1 MVTGRLLNAERTAA
15 ERLETHGFCSMRHRL
30 NPGDK
35 VRKKANPG
43 RIGVL
48 GSEEDG
54 PPNRRRVLV
63 TFLDSG
69 DDEWV
74 LRDSLEP
81 VEKIAQGPYEL
92 MLAGKYGRVS
102 DLRGAITYHRLSGK
116 LANLIYSLNT
126 TSTRFLAYQF
136 KPVLQFLDSPSNG
149 LLIAD
154 EVGLGKTIEAGLIW
168 TELRARQD
176 ARRLLV
182 VCPAMLRDK
191 WQSEL
196 LNRFG
201 VQAQKVDRAGDLLE
215 HLQQVQARPQ
225 DGFALIASMQGLR
238 PPSGWNDLDE
248 PSQSGAAKLARFLDE
263 SELEEP
269 LFDLV
274 VIDEAHYLKN
284 QNTQTHRLAAL
295 LRPVTLS
302 MVMLSATPIQ
312 LHSTDLF
319 NLLHLLDEDA
329 FPYEGV
335 FDWLLRANAP
345 VVRLRDRVL
354 AGVVDTQEFQATL
367 REIHAS
373 DLFRG
378 NQQIRHFLENP
389 PDEEQLLS
397 ARGRAELADQLD
409 RLNPLSKVVTRTLKR
424 DVDANRVVRDPHI
437 IRARMNSVEREFY
450 DSVTAKVRDFCERL
464 DIAEGFMLTIP
475 QRQMASSMAAACQGW
490 HERLQDVSEPD
501 DEEMLAELDADDWAP
516 GSGEARR
523 PSGGKLLRELVS
535 VARLVGDATALRQ
548 HDSKYQELVRSLR
561 DYWKEHPGRKVV
573 LFSFYKKTLH
583 YLEDRLAEDG
593 MASVVLHGGMDKPAA
608 LAAFEAGD
616 GPNILLSS
624 EVASEG
630 VDLQFSSVLI
640 NYDLPWNPAKIEQRI
655 GRIDRIGQ
663 EQPRILIWNFVYED
677 SVDDRVC
684 EALLNR
690 LEIFK
695 RALGSMEALLGE
707 EVRSL
712 TYELLSHRLTAEQ
725 ERQRIDQTYL
735 AIEQANRQQAQ
746 LEAEATT
753 LIAHGEFIQNKVKA
767 ANELGRYIV
776 GDDLLAYVRDFM
788 ARNYP
793 GTRII
798 ADPKK
803 PVFFRLEPSTDAR
816 VEFSE
821 FLQQH
826 RLQGRTSL
834 LASTPPLLHFEN
846 RLGQAQRGV
855 ERVTQDHP
863 LVRFVSDRHKS
874 AGGAAVYHPVVAAQV
889 AISRDGVAAG
899 AYVFAVARWS
909 VSGSREVERLEYV
922 VKRLSDG
929 MELDAD
935 QSEAVVNALALR
947 GMDWLSVRADVDAE
961 AAAAMQ
967 DECRAML
974 EEGFIRFRDAYQRE
988 DADRIAMMLKSLQQH
1003 LDRKRQKIIDR
1014 IRVAEYSGDS
1024 RRKKLIPALKGQMV
1038 KEEQRIEQRMAEL
1051 RLKAAATAQD
1061 KLVSSGI
1068 LRVL

>member
-1 MVTGRLLNAERTAA
+1 M
-15 ERLETHGFCSMRHRL
+15 

-43 RIGVL
+43 RVGVL
-48 GSEEDG
+48 GSETSG
-54 PPNRRRVLV
+54 PPHRLRVLV
-63 TFLDSG
+63 TFLDSQE
-69 DDEWV
+69 DEWV
-74 LRDSLEP
+74 LKDSLER
-81 VEKIAQGPYEL
+81 VETKPLGPYEL
-92 MLAGKYGRVS
+92 ILAGKYGRVS

-126 TSTRFLAYQF
+126 TSTRFLPYQF

-149 LLIAD
+149 ILIAD

-168 TELRARQD
+168 TELRARED

-182 VCPAMLRDK
+182 VCPAVLRNK

-196 LNRFG
+196 SNRFG
-201 VQAQKVDRAGDLLE
+201 VQAEKVERAGDLLDR
-215 HLQQVQARPQ
+215 LKQAQARPQ

-238 PPSGWNDLDE
+238 PPTGWNSPTE

-312 LHSTDLF
+312 MRSTDLF

-335 FDWLLRANAP
+335 FDWMLRANAP
-345 VVRLRDRVL
+345 VVRLRDRIL
-354 AGVVDTQEFQATL
+354 AGVVDRQEFEDTL
-367 REIHAS
+367 REIHGS
-373 DLFRG
+373 PLFRD
-378 NQQIRHFLENP
+378 NQQIQYFLENP
-389 PDEEQLLS
+389 PDDDRLVS

-424 DVDANRVVRDPHI
+424 DVDANRVVRDPHVI
-437 IRARMNSVEREFY
+437 KAKMSVAERQFY
-450 DSVTAKVRDFCERL
+450 DAVTAKVRDFCARL
-464 DIAEGFMLTIP
+464 DMSEGFMLTIP

-490 HERLQDVSEPD
+490 HERLIIAQNDE
-501 DEEMLAELDADDWAP
+501 DEEILAELDADDLSSP
-516 GSGEARR
+516 TSSTRRVGSGA
-523 PSGGKLLRELVS
+523 LLRELVS
-535 VARLVGDATALRQ
+535 IAKSMGDAKALRE
-548 HDSKYQELVRSLR
+548 HDSKYNALVRSLR
-561 DYWKEHPGRKVV
+561 GYWKDHPQRKVV

-583 YLEDRLAEDG
+583 YLADRLAEENI
-593 MASVVLHGGMDKPAA
+593 SSIVLHGGMDKTAA
-608 LAAFEAGD
+608 LAEFEADD
-616 GPNILLSS
+616 GPRILLSS

-684 EALLNR
+684 EALLDR
-690 LEIFK
+690 LNIFK
-695 RALGSMEALLGE
+695 HALGSMEAILGDE
-707 EVRSL
+707 IRTL
-712 TYELLSHRLTAEQ
+712 TYQLLSHTLTPEQ
-725 ERQRIDQTYL
+725 ERHRIDQTYL

-767 ANELGRYIV
+767 ANELGRYIL

-788 ARNYP
+788 MRTYP

-798 ADPKK
+798 ADPRK
-803 PVFFRLEPSTDAR
+803 PELFRIELSTDAR
-816 VEFSE
+816 VEFND

-826 RLQGRTSL
+826 RLQGRTAI
-834 LASTPPLLHFEN
+834 LASTPLLFRFEN
-846 RLGQAQRGV
+846 RQGSAERGI
-855 ERVTQDHP
+855 ERITQDHP
-863 LVRFVSDRHKS
+863 IVRFVSDRHVRV
-874 AGGAAVYHPVVAAQV
+874 GGAALYHPIVAAQV
-889 AISRDGVAAG
+889 SVQRDGITPG
-899 AYVFAVARWS
+899 IYVFAVARWS

-922 VKRLSDG
+922 IKRLSDG
-929 MELDAD
+929 EELDAD
-935 QSEAVVNALALR
+935 LSEAVVNALALK
-947 GMDWLSVRADVDAE
+947 GTDWFGAATDVDPE
-961 AAAAMQ
+961 SAAAMQ

-974 EEGFIRFRDAYQRE
+974 EDSFLRFRDAYQRE
-988 DADRIAMMLKSLQQH
+988 DADRIEMMLKSLRQH
-1003 LDRKRQKIIDR
+1003 LERKRQKINER
-1014 IRVAEYSGDS
+1014 IATAQLTGDS
-1024 RRKKLIPALKGQMV
+1024 RRQKMIPALKGQMA
-1038 KEEQRIEQRMAEL
+1038 KEEMRIEQRMAEL
-1051 RLKAAATAQD
+1051 RMKATISSQD

-1068 LRVL
+1068 LKII

>member
-1 MVTGRLLNAERTAA
+1 MK
-15 ERLETHGFCSMRHRL
+15 
-30 NPGDK
+30 PGDK

-43 RIGVL
+43 RVGVL
-48 GSEEDG
+48 GSEESG

-69 DDEWV
+69 EEEFV
-74 LRDSLEP
+74 LRDSLEA
-81 VEKIAQGPYEL
+81 VEQRALGPYEL
-92 MLAGKYGRVS
+92 MLSGRYGRVA

-126 TSTRFLAYQF
+126 TSTRFLPYQF
-136 KPVLQFLDSPSNG
+136 KPVLQFLDSPSSG
-149 LLIAD
+149 ILIAD

-191 WQSEL
+191 WKAEL
-196 LNRFG
+196 SNRFG
-201 VQAQKVDRAGDLLE
+201 VQAEKVERAGELLE
-215 HLQQVQARPQ
+215 RLQQAQARPQ

-238 PPSGWNDLDE
+238 PPSGWNDVEE
-248 PSQSGAAKLARFLDE
+248 PSQSGAARLARFLDE

-295 LRPVTLS
+295 LRPVALS

-312 LHSTDLF
+312 LRSTDLY

-329 FPYEGV
+329 FPYEGI

-354 AGVVDTQEFQATL
+354 AGLVDVQEFQDTL

-373 DLFRG
+373 ELFRG
-378 NQQIRHFLENP
+378 NQQIRHFLDHP
-389 PDEEQLLS
+389 PDGERLHG

-424 DVDANRVVRDPHI
+424 DVDANRVVRDPHVI
-437 IRARMNSVEREFY
+437 KARMSEAERAFY
-450 DSVTAKVRDFCERL
+450 DSVTAKVREFCARL
-464 DIAEGFMLTIP
+464 DVAEGFMLTIP

-490 HERLQDVSEPD
+490 HERLGDFGEPD
-501 DEEMLAELDADDWAP
+501 DDELLAELDADDL
-516 GSGEARR
+516 GSQSGSDRR
-523 PSGGKLLRELVS
+523 NSGGPLLRELVS
-535 VARLVGDATALRQ
+535 IARTVGDAKALRQ
-548 HDSKYQELVRSLR
+548 QDSKYQELVRSLR
-561 DYWKEHPGRKVV
+561 VYWKDHPGRKVV

-583 YLEDRLAEDG
+583 YLADRLAEDG
-593 MASVVLHGGMDKPAA
+593 MSAVVLYGGMDKAAA
-608 LAAFEAGD
+608 LAAFEASD

-707 EVRSL
+707 EIRTL
-712 TYELLSHRLTAEQ
+712 TYRLLSHQLTPEQ
-725 ERQRIDQTYL
+725 ERDRIDQTCL
-735 AIEQANRQQAQ
+735 AIEQASRQQAQ
-746 LEAEATT
+746 LEAEATN

-767 ANELGRYIV
+767 ANELGRYIL
-776 GDDLLAYVRDFM
+776 GDDLLAFVGDFL
-788 ARNYP
+788 RSHYP
-793 GTRII
+793 GTRVI
-798 ADPKK
+798 ADAKRPE
-803 PVFFRLEPSTDAR
+803 FFRIELSTDAR
-816 VEFSE
+816 VEFSD
-821 FLQQH
+821 FVQQH
-826 RLQGRTSL
+826 RLQGRTAL
-834 LASTPPLLHFEN
+834 LASTPPLTRFEN
-846 RLGQAQRGV
+846 RQGQSERGV
-855 ERVTQDHP
+855 ERITQEHP
-863 LVRFVSDRHKS
+863 LVRFVSDRHGR
-874 AGGAAVYHPVVAAQV
+874 AGGAAVYHPVVAAQLE
-889 AISRDGVAAG
+889 IQLEGVLPG
-899 AYVFAVARWS
+899 IYVFAVARWS

-929 MELDAD
+929 EELDAD
-935 QSEAVVNALALR
+935 LSEALVNAMALR
-947 GMDWLSVRADVDAE
+947 GVDWFGAGADVDAE
-961 AAAAMQ
+961 TVASMQ

-974 EEGFIRFRDAYQRE
+974 EEGFLRFRGAYQRE
-988 DADRIAMMLKSLQQH
+988 DADRIAMMIKSLQQH
-1003 LDRKRQKIIDR
+1003 LDRKRRKIAER
-1014 IRVAEYSGDS
+1014 IAAAQQSGDS
-1024 RRKKLIPALKGQMV
+1024 RRQKLIPALRGQMV
-1038 KEEQRIEQRMAEL
+1038 KEEARIEQRIAEL
-1051 RLKAAATAQD
+1051 RLKATTKSQD

-1068 LRVL
+1068 LKVR

>member
-1 MVTGRLLNAERTAA
+1 M
-15 ERLETHGFCSMRHRL
+15 

-35 VRKKANPG
+35 VRKKANPA
-43 RIGVL
+43 RVGVL
-48 GSEEDG
+48 GNEESG

-69 DDEWV
+69 DEEWV

-81 VEKIAQGPYEL
+81 VEQRALGPYEL
-92 MLAGKYGRVS
+92 MLAGRYGRVS

-126 TSTRFLAYQF
+126 TSTRFLPYQF
-136 KPVLQFLDSPSNG
+136 KPVLQFLDSPSSG
-149 LLIAD
+149 ILIAD

-191 WQSEL
+191 WKAEL
-196 LNRFG
+196 SNRFG
-201 VQAQKVDRAGDLLE
+201 VQAEKVEGAGELLE
-215 HLQQVQARPQ
+215 RLQHAQTRPQ

-238 PPSGWNDLDE
+238 PPAGWNNLDE
-248 PSQSGAAKLARFLDE
+248 PSQSGAAKLARFLEE

-274 VIDEAHYLKN
+274 VVDEAHYLKN
-284 QNTQTHRLAAL
+284 QNTQTYRLATL
-295 LRPVTLS
+295 LRPVALS

-312 LHSTDLF
+312 LRSTDLF

-335 FDWLLRANAP
+335 FDWMLRANAP

-354 AGVVDTQEFQATL
+354 AGLVDAEEFQATL

-389 PDEEQLLS
+389 PDGEGLQS

-424 DVDANRVVRDPHI
+424 DVDADRVVRDPHVI
-437 IRARMNSVEREFY
+437 KARMSTAERAFY
-450 DSVTAKVRDFCERL
+450 DAVTAKVRDFCARL
-464 DIAEGFMLTIP
+464 DVSEGFMLTIP

-490 HERLQDVSEPD
+490 HERLGDVDEPD
-501 DEEMLAELDADDWAP
+501 DEEALAELDAEDIVP
-516 GSGEARR
+516 GSSTGRR
-523 PSGGKLLRELVS
+523 SNGGPLLRELVS
-535 VARLVGDATALRQ
+535 IARSVGDVRALREN
-548 HDSKYQELVRSLR
+548 DGKYHELLRSLR
-561 DYWKEHPGRKVV
+561 RYWKDHPGRKVV

-583 YLEDRLAEDG
+583 YLADRLAEDG
-593 MASVVLHGGMDKPAA
+593 LTSVVLHGGMDKPAA
-608 LAAFEAGD
+608 LAAFEASE

-630 VDLQFSSVLI
+630 VDLQFSSVVI

-663 EQPRILIWNFVYED
+663 DQPRILIWNFVYED

-695 RALGSMEALLGE
+695 RALGSMEAVLGE
-707 EVRSL
+707 EIRAL
-712 TYELLSHRLTAEQ
+712 TYELLSHQLTAEQ
-725 ERQRIDQTYL
+725 ERSRIDQTCL

-767 ANELGRYIV
+767 ANELGRYIL
-776 GDDLLAYVRDFM
+776 GDDLLAYVRDFL
-788 ARNYP
+788 ARSYP

-803 PVFFRLEPSTDAR
+803 PELFRIELSVDGR
-816 VEFSE
+816 IEFND
-821 FLQQH
+821 FVQQH
-826 RLQGRTSL
+826 RLLGRTAL
-834 LASTPPLLHFEN
+834 LASSPPLMRFEN
-846 RLGQAQRGV
+846 RQGKPERGV

-863 LVRFVSDRHKS
+863 LVRFVSDRHGM
-874 AGGAAVYHPVVAAQV
+874 AGGAAVYFPVVAAQV
-889 AISRDGVAAG
+889 TIERDVDPGI
-899 AYVFAVARWS
+899 YVFAVSRWS

-922 VKRLSDG
+922 VKRLLDG
-929 MELDAD
+929 LELDAD
-935 QSEAVVNALALR
+935 LSEAVVNALALR
-947 GMDWLSVRADVDAE
+947 GTDWFGVGADVEAE
-961 AAAAMQ
+961 AAAIMQ

-974 EEGFIRFRDAYQRE
+974 EEGFLRFRDAYQRE
-988 DADRIAMMLKSLQQH
+988 DVDRIEMMLKSLQQH
-1003 LDRKRQKIIDR
+1003 LDRKRQKINER
-1014 IRVAEYSGDS
+1014 IAAAQYSGDG
-1024 RRKKLIPALKGQMV
+1024 RRKRLIPALKGQMM
-1038 KEEQRIEQRMAEL
+1038 KEEVRIEQRMAEL
-1051 RLKAAATAQD
+1051 RQKTTIRSQD

-1068 LRVL
+1068 LRLR